1 MPIRLRLTIFNA
13 LVIGAILIL
22 LGLGLLFLLRETLL
36 SDLEE
41 TTDSRAE
48 AASELIEDDEVLEE
62 DDDSPGVLTLDED
75 EEERLTVDDV
85 FIVVRDDSGN
95 IVARSEN
102 FTVASNPSDGVWR
115 SALDS
120 GEPASGDTSLTE
132 ESPEYVR
139 AIPVSP
145 EVDEEEGDLDEE
157 EAALAEIRVVEAG
170 QSYAFV
176 QETVSAFTRVLLV
189 ALGAAFLVSVAGAYL
204 LARAALAPVGA
215 VVSSAR
221 EIEATDLSQRLPVES
236 ERDELGELTT
246 TINGLLARLE
256 EAFARREATIEEQ
269 RRFASDASHELRTP
283 LTSITG
289 YARML
294 REWGLED
301 REKAGEGVDAIERES
316 ARMRGLVESLLMLT
330 RGDEGL
336 KLEVEDADLAIEMS
350 EAVEAARPAAEGR
363 VSLSCETPE
372 SEVRADFDRAKVR
385 QVISILIDNAIRYTP
400 PGGEVVVRARRQDV
414 HTAVEVSDTGPGISE
429 EQVPH
434 LFERFY
440 RADPARSTEGTG
452 LGLSIAKQIANA
464 HGGSIEVDS
473 SPGKG
478 STFTLLLPAER

>member
-1 MPIRLRLTIFNA
+1 MPVRLRLTIFNA

-22 LGLGLLFLLRETLL
+22 LGLGLLFLLRDALL
-36 SDLEE
+36 SDIEQ
-41 TTDSRAE
+41 TTDTRAE
-48 AASELIEDDEVLEE
+48 AAAELIEGEEALEE
-62 DDDSPGVLTLDED
+62 ADGSPGVLTFDED
-75 EEERLTVDDV
+75 EEARMTVDGV
-85 FIVVRDDSGN
+85 FIVVRGANGN
-95 IVARSEN
+95 IVARSDN
-102 FTVASNPSDGVWR
+102 FTTAEIPSDDVWR

-120 GEPASGDTSLTE
+120 GEAASGETSLTPD
-132 ESPEYVR
+132 SPEYVR

-145 EVDEEEGDLDEE
+145 RVDDEDEGDLDAE
-157 EAALAEIRVVEAG
+157 EAAIAGIRVVEAG

-176 QETVSAFTRVLLV
+176 QEAISAFTRALLV

-204 LARAALAPVGA
+204 LARAALAPVGT
-215 VVSSAR
+215 VVSSVR
-221 EIEATDLSQRLPVES
+221 EIEATDLSRRLPVEK

-256 EAFARREATIEEQ
+256 EAFARREETIEEQ

-283 LTSITG
+283 LTSISG

-316 ARMRGLVESLLMLT
+316 ARMRGLVESLLILT

-336 KLEVEDADLAIEMS
+336 KLEVEEANLAREAG
-350 EAVEAARPAAEGR
+350 EAVDAARPAAEGK
-363 VSLSCETPE
+363 VALSHETPGL
-372 SEVRADFDRAKVR
+372 EVRASFDRGKVR

-400 PGGEVVVRARRQDV
+400 PGGEVVVRARRQDGRA
-414 HTAVEVSDTGPGISE
+414 AVEVSDNGPGIPE

-452 LGLSIAKQIANA
+452 LGLSIAEQIAAA
-464 HGGSIEVDS
+464 HGGGIEVES
-473 SPGKG
+473 VPGEG
-478 STFTLLLPAER
+478 STFTLLLP